1 MYGNVEVVE
10 SNNYVKCDELFL
22 DIKNSK
28 SIMRSTSSERV
39 EAFIINN

>member
-10 SNNYVKCDELFL
+10 NNNYVKCDELFL
-22 DIKNSK
+22 DIRNSM
-28 SIMRSTSSERV
+28 SIMKSTSTDRV